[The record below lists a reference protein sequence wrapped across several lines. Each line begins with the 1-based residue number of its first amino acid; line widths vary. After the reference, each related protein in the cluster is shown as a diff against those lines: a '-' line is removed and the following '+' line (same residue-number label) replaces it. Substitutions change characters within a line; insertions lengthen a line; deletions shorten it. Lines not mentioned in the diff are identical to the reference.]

1 MGEFS
6 LSLLKRRRAIKKIL
20 AYTRG
25 FLPRRGIEAKGPIK
39 VFGRIIFRN
48 HEGKVT
54 IGRRSSLYPNVIFDF
69 EAALPGSSPRIEIG
83 ECTALGDRTE
93 IHCGR
98 NVRIGNNVA
107 ISWDCIIME
116 SDYHAAGGSDVVPRP
131 IVIEDE
137 AWIGCRV
144 IILKGVTIGRGA
156 IIGAG
161 SVVTK
166 DVPPY
171 TLAAGNPAR
180 IIRAVESWTGSP
192 KVGTPAPG

>member
-1 MGEFS
+1 MAELGMAS
-6 LSLLKRRRAIKKIL
+6 LMQRQALRKIF
-20 AYTRG
+20 AYARG
-25 FLPRRGIEAKGPIK
+25 YLPRRGITTLGPIK
-39 VFGRIIFRN
+39 VYGKVILRN
-48 HEGKVT
+48 HNGKVT
-54 IGRRSSLYPNVIFDF
+54 IGRRSTLWPNVVFDF
-69 EAALPGSSPRIEIG
+69 DAAASGTTPRIEIG

-93 IHCGR
+93 IHCGS
-98 NVRIGNNVA
+98 NVKIGNHVA

-144 IILKGVTIGRGA
+144 IILKGVTVGRGA

-171 TLAAGNPAR
+171 TLAAGNPAKV
-180 IIRAVESWTGSP
+180 IKSVEPWTG
-192 KVGTPAPG
+192 KAKEKTQQ

>member
-1 MGEFS
+1 MAE
-6 LSLLKRRRAIKKIL
+6 IKMADLMQRQALRKIM
-20 AYTRG
+20 AYARG
-25 FLPRRGIEAKGPIK
+25 FLPRKGINALGPIK
-39 VFGRIIFRN
+39 VYGKVLFRN
-48 HEGKVT
+48 HAGSVT
-54 IGRRSSLYPNVIFDF
+54 IGRRSTLWPNVVFDF
-69 EAALPGSSPRIEIG
+69 DAAPAGTSPKIEIG

-98 NVRIGNNVA
+98 NVKIGNHVA
-107 ISWDCIIME
+107 ISWDCVIME

-137 AWIGCRV
+137 SWIGCRV
-144 IILKGVTIGRGA
+144 IILKGVTVGRGA

-180 IIRAVESWTGSP
+180 VIKSVEPWTGR
-192 KVGTPAPG
+192 GNE